1 MTKFEGAAIR
11 TVSGI
16 RGAVK
21 KAIRA
26 PEGAFRATFEDKILM
41 SDIVFLRSW
50 FTVFVPK
57 FYTTVRNLLLSSED
71 RLKWQG
77 MKTTG
82 QLRAETGQ
90 HADYKKD
97 SVYKKLAPEKERK
110 SFLFKPF
117 VIPNKLQSELPFKSK
132 PKFLPKSNVRSNRV
146 AVIREPEE
154 NEVKRTIQ
162 AVKAVA
168 RDKRMV
174 ERQTMIAKSL
184 KHKKELAK
192 IEERRNQKNRMDKK
206 RIFTKKSSMNRQAAK
221 SR

>member
-1 MTKFEGAAIR
+1 M
-11 TVSGI
+11 SGI

-26 PEGAFRATFEDKILM
+26 PDGAFRATFEDKIVM

-57 FYTTVRNLLLSSED
+57 FYTIVKNLLLSVEE

-82 QLRAETGQ
+82 QLRSETGK

-97 SVYKKLAPEKERK
+97 SVYKKLDPEKERK
-110 SFLFKPF
+110 TFMFKPF
-117 VIPNKLQSELPFKSK
+117 LIPNKLQSELPFKSK
-132 PKFLPKSNVRSNRV
+132 PKFLPKSTVKANRV

-154 NEVKRTIQ
+154 NDMKRTIQ
-162 AVKAVA
+162 ALKAVA
-168 RDKRMV
+168 RDKKMI
-174 ERQTMIAKSL
+174 ERQTMLAKSL
-184 KHKKELAK
+184 KHKKELSK
-192 IEERRNQKNRMDKK
+192 IEDRRHQKKKMDQK
-206 RIFTKKSSMNRQAAK
+206 RVFTKKSNMNRQAAK
-221 SR
+221 TR